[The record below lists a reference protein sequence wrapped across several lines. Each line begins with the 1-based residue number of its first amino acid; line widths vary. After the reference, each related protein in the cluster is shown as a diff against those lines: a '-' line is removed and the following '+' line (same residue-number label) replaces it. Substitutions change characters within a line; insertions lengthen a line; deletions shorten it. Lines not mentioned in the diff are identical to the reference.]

1 VSVSINQYQ
10 NYMSAMNKKYFIL
23 QSVCIPVAG
32 AKNKV
37 ICDLQRNRIYK
48 IGNSIFELFE
58 NKNYVNLESE
68 VYSSPDNKELINAL
82 IALEEMEL
90 GIFSDTYDV
99 FPKLNDVFKYPGEIS
114 NAIIIN
120 GKQIE
125 NKYSMI
131 VSELNLLG
139 VGGLELR
146 FYDRVEPKLLFSIL
160 DVFDRSTIRSI
171 SLILQPIASN
181 YLTLLINKY
190 QRISSIHIHN
200 WNNEYVLE
208 SFIPENTNLQISK
221 QNSQISDNSCCGTVN
236 LAYFNSN
243 IKFYTQSLKFN
254 NCLNKKVTIMGNGD
268 IKNCPSTHDVFG
280 NVLRND
286 LICLLF

>member
-23 QSVCIPVAG
+23 HSVCIPVAG

-131 VSELNLLG
+131 VSELTGTMNTYWK
-139 VGGLELR
+139 V
-146 FYDRVEPKLLFSIL
+146 
-160 DVFDRSTIRSI
+160 
-171 SLILQPIASN
+171 
-181 YLTLLINKY
+181 
-190 QRISSIHIHN
+190 
-200 WNNEYVLE
+200 
-208 SFIPENTNLQISK
+208 SFLKIQIFK
-221 QNSQISDNSCCGTVN
+221 
-236 LAYFNSN
+236 
-243 IKFYTQSLKFN
+243 
-254 NCLNKKVTIMGNGD
+254 
-268 IKNCPSTHDVFG
+268 
-280 NVLRND
+280 
-286 LICLLF
+286 